1 MMRIKVILTYPTA
14 DVPVNNQHNMNG
26 FIFASFGENC
36 PFHDSF
42 SPYNISMLQ
51 NGTLKDD
58 KKTLEFKNGNPFFYV
73 SGDDDF
79 IAFAIDA
86 FETSN
91 ASVFGMRF
99 DSIDVS
105 DDFVVNNRFDKVI
118 TTSPIIVKTKEGRKI
133 TFKNGRCE
141 YIHSI

>member
-58 KKTLEFKNGNPFFYV
+58 KKMSTKILFLQFSLFRPYTNPV
-73 SGDDDF
+73 
-79 IAFAIDA
+79 I
-86 FETSN
+86 
-91 ASVFGMRF
+91 VRF
-99 DSIDVS
+99 WRTVMCILLPC
-105 DDFVVNNRFDKVI
+105 R
-118 TTSPIIVKTKEGRKI
+118 TKEEDVGKKRLKFPFPSAI
-133 TFKNGRCE
+133 MHFNAGFVYR
-141 YIHSI
+141 